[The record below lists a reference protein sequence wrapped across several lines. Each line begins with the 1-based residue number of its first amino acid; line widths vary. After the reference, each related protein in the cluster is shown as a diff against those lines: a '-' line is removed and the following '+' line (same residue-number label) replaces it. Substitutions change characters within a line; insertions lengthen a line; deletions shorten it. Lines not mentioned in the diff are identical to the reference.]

1 MSWINPITDLDI
13 AMQGKNVTYIDLEVF
28 GLPTNTQEGLVGAV
42 ESLTTSI
49 TDEVAASDVFTPV
62 EREFLQA
69 LMANVAD
76 NGLEDGNEYKQ
87 LPQPK
92 SLPQLCKEYETA
104 APDLSKPQ
112 ENVQTFSPVEMIEQV
127 MVMGLPAR
135 ARLALLGQIIE
146 SDSEL
151 ASAYAKQVDQLRTEE
166 AVQSTMHR
174 EGLDK

>member
-13 AMQGKNVTYIDLEVF
+13 MMQHGNMTYYDLEVF
-28 GLPTNTQEGLVGAV
+28 GLPTNTQEGLVNAV

-49 TDEVAASDVFTPV
+49 TDKVDASDAFTPV
-62 EREFLQA
+62 EREFLRA

-76 NGLEDGNEYKQ
+76 NGLENGNEYKQ

-92 SLPQLCKEYETA
+92 SLPQLCKEYETVA
-104 APDLSKPQ
+104 LDLSKPQ

-151 ASAYAKQVDQLRTEE
+151 ASAYAKQVDQLHAED
-166 AVQSTMHR
+166 AVQSTTHR

>member
-1 MSWINPITDLDI
+1 MSWINPMTDLDI
-13 AMQGKNVTYIDLEVF
+13 AMQHKNVTYIDLAVF
-28 GLPTNTQEGLVGAV
+28 GLPTNTQEGLVSAV

-49 TDEVAASDVFTPV
+49 TDKVDASEAFTPV
-62 EREFLQA
+62 EREFLRA

-76 NGLEDGNEYKQ
+76 NGLEDGNEYKR

-92 SLPQLCKEYETA
+92 SLPQLCKEYETVA
-104 APDLSKPQ
+104 LDLSKPQ
-112 ENVQTFSPVEMIEQV
+112 QNVQTYSPVEMIEQV

-151 ASAYAKQVDQLRTEE
+151 ASAYAKQFDQLQTEY
-166 AVQSTMHR
+166 AVQQTTQK
-174 EGLDK
+174 EGFDK

>member
-28 GLPTNTQEGLVGAV
+28 GLPTNTQEGLVSAV

-49 TDEVAASDVFTPV
+49 TNKVDASEEFTPV
-62 EREFLQA
+62 EREFLRA

-92 SLPQLCKEYETA
+92 SLPQLCKEYETVA
-104 APDLSKPQ
+104 LDLSKPQ
-112 ENVQTFSPVEMIEQV
+112 QKVQTYSPVEMIEQI
-127 MVMGLPAR
+127 LATDAPAR
-135 ARLALLGQIIE
+135 TRLVLLGHVIA
-146 SDSEL
+146 SDSKL
-151 ASAYAKQVDQLRTEE
+151 ASAYAKQFDQLQTEY
-166 AVQSTMHR
+166 AVQQTTQK
-174 EGLDK
+174 EGFDK

>member
-28 GLPTNTQEGLVGAV
+28 GLPTNTQEGLVSAV

-49 TDEVAASDVFTPV
+49 TDKVTASDVFTPV

-69 LMANVAD
+69 LMATVAD

-92 SLPQLCKEYETA
+92 S
-104 APDLSKPQ
+104 
-112 ENVQTFSPVEMIEQV
+112 PVEMIEQILT
-127 MVMGLPAR
+127 MDAPAR
-135 ARLALLGQIIE
+135 TRLVLLGHVIA
-146 SDSEL
+146 SDSKL
-151 ASAYAKQVDQLRTEE
+151 ASAYAKQFDQLQTEY
-166 AVQSTMHR
+166 AVQQTTQK
-174 EGLDK
+174 EGFDK

>member
-28 GLPTNTQEGLVGAV
+28 GLPTNTQEGLVSAV

-49 TDEVAASDVFTPV
+49 TDKVTASDVFTPV

-92 SLPQLCKEYETA
+92 SLPQLYKGYETVA
-104 APDLSKPQ
+104 LDLSKPQ
-112 ENVQTFSPVEMIEQV
+112 ENIQTFSPVEMIEQILT
-127 MVMGLPAR
+127 MDAPAR
-135 ARLALLGQIIE
+135 TRLVLLGHVIA
-146 SDSEL
+146 SDSKL
-151 ASAYAKQVDQLRTEE
+151 ASAYAKQFDQLQTEY
-166 AVQSTMHR
+166 AVQQTTQK
-174 EGLDK
+174 EGFDK

>member
-49 TDEVAASDVFTPV
+49 TNKVDVSDKFTSL
-62 EREFLQA
+62 EREFVRA

-92 SLPQLCKEYETA
+92 SLPQLCKEYETVA
-104 APDLSKPQ
+104 LDLSKPQ

-151 ASAYAKQVDQLRTEE
+151 ASVYAKQVDQLRTEE